1 MHSVKARSLIHDTGY
16 DQALMNGLLTL
27 PSFTATF
34 PEINTST
41 PELKAANSTL
51 QGTAVA
57 LYEVGAA
64 IGALSMF
71 FIGDL
76 FGRKLPT
83 GGAAVVVLIGVLL
96 QATSFQLAQLIV
108 ARIVTGLGVG
118 AFTATLPTWVGESSE
133 ANHRGWLIMLEGS
146 GAIFGVMFVG
156 WLEFGFFFVPGNN
169 EVSWRF
175 PIAFQAVFPITVLCM
190 LPLLAESP
198 RWLLAKDRLVDGR
211 KVLARLEGETEE
223 SEVVEA
229 RAQVIMNSL
238 YIEQQ
243 GHSRNPFAQTPNRYL
258 NRTLLAI
265 GVNVSITYRSASD
278 LGANNNSRC

>member
-1 MHSVKARSLIHDTGY
+1 MFGSGY

-34 PEINTST
+34 QEIDTST

-71 FIGDL
+71 FIGDM
-76 FGRKLPT
+76 FGRKRPT
-83 GGAAVVVLIGVLL
+83 AGAAVVVLVGVLL

-156 WLEFGFFFVPGNN
+156 WLELGFYFVPGNN

-175 PIAFQAVFPITVLCM
+175 PIAFQAVFPLIVLFM
-190 LPLLAESP
+190 IPSLAESP
-198 RWLLAKDRLVDGR
+198 RWLLSKDRLVEGR
-211 KVLARLEGETEE
+211 KVLARLENEPDD
-223 SEVVEA
+223 SEVVQA

-238 YIEQQ
+238 YVEQQ
-243 GHSRNPFAQTPNRYL
+243 GHSRNPFAKTPNRYL

-265 GVNVSITYRSASD
+265 GVNVSVLFGGQHQYDADDCCRY
-278 LGANNNSRC
+278 